1 MVQKVC
7 ILVHFC
13 SKHVHF
19 CKKNAKK
26 RKKTLIFT
34 PIFSPKTHKS
44 YKITLFTTTN
54 HPIFQNFPKNPLF
67 FDFFYP
73 FSFCLMHL
81 CSYVLCT
88 FYIQHSLFDIRNSH
102 VFYAFVLLSLASLQW
117 LALNL
122 PFWLFKFV
130 SDFDIRISSAYSFT
144 HLYIHSSIHSLI
156 HSSIHFLIPFDKIS
170 LAKIADKW

>member
-1 MVQKVC
+1 VQKK
-7 ILVHFC
+7 C
-13 SKHVHF
+13 SKTVNF
-19 CKKNAKK
+19 LQFLLKTRSFLTKNAKK
-26 RKKTLIFT
+26 CKFLLIFT
-34 PIFSPKTHKS
+34 LIFSPKTIKS

-73 FSFCLMHL
+73 FSFCLFSFSL
-81 CSYVLCT
+81 CSFT
-88 FYIQHSLFDIRNSH
+88 
-102 VFYAFVLLSLASLQW
+102 FVLLSLASLLW

-144 HLYIHSSIHSLI
+144 HLHIHSSTHLFI
-156 HSSIHFLIPFDKIS
+156 SSFPSTKFLWPKLPINGKKE
-170 LAKIADKW
+170 LLWHLRGKKWHLKS